1 MADPVTGTE
10 PESGSGTA
18 SGTEPESGSRSA
30 SGTGAA
36 SGSGSEPESAS
47 GTGTASAS
55 GSRSAS
61 GAGTTSGSGSE
72 PESGSRSASGTGAG
86 SGTASR
92 AVSAQAPVAVRHV
105 EEAMGTVFSFDVRGG
120 KPAAVR
126 AALAEAVAG
135 LHRADEVFSTYRD
148 GSEISRL
155 ARGELTVEACAPE
168 VAEVLELAAEAER
181 VSDGWFS
188 TRYGGRLD
196 PTGIVKGWAVE
207 RAARRIS
214 AVVAGA
220 SGVSVNGGG
229 DVQLLGT
236 PGAARP
242 WRVGVSDPLRP
253 GGLAAVVS
261 AAGAAELA
269 VATSGSAERGA
280 HVVDPRTGRSAVTD
294 LLSVTVVAPR
304 LTWAD
309 CWATAAFAMGARDG
323 LRWLESLPGV
333 EGLLITAGDEVR
345 CTGGLAAWLG

>member
-1 MADPVTGTE
+1 
-10 PESGSGTA
+10 
-18 SGTEPESGSRSA
+18 
-30 SGTGAA
+30 
-36 SGSGSEPESAS
+36 
-47 GTGTASAS
+47 
-55 GSRSAS
+55 
-61 GAGTTSGSGSE
+61 
-72 PESGSRSASGTGAG
+72 
-86 SGTASR
+86 
-92 AVSAQAPVAVRHV
+92 
-105 EEAMGTVFSFDVRGG
+105 MGTVFSFDVRGG
-120 KPAAVR
+120 EPAAVR
-126 AALAEAVAG
+126 TALDEAVAQ
-135 LHRADEVFSTYRD
+135 LRRADEVFSTYRED
-148 GSEISRL
+148 SQVSRL
-155 ARGELTVEACAPE
+155 ARDEVAVGDCAPE
-168 VAEVLELAAEAER
+168 VAEVLGLAAEAER
-181 VSDGWFS
+181 VSEGWFS
-188 TRYGGRLD
+188 TRYRGRLD

-207 RAARRIS
+207 RAARRLAS
-214 AVVAGA
+214 AGA
-220 SGVSVNGGG
+220 TGVSLNGGG

-236 PGAARP
+236 PGSGRP

-309 CWATAAFAMGARDG
+309 CWATAAFAMGSREG